1 MNVRKKTV
9 LITFVL
15 FAIALIIIVAVSQT
29 IILSGFE
36 NLEKADTVTQVGR
49 ANDALNRE
57 VSGLDTLVLNNAAW
71 DDTYKFIQNNN
82 TAYIIDNV
90 NDQTFIAANLT
101 FEVFINSLGQ
111 MVFEKTF
118 PAHNISANMLYNEI
132 WTQFPTDS
140 NLWNLQNTDNF
151 TTGIININGSLFILA
166 SRPILTN
173 NYAGPV
179 KGVLIMGRELSTY
192 MLTSLEEQTHLQI
205 QITALNQKD
214 APPNSNQLNLVKV
227 KVENNS
233 VVVGSQVLDDINGN
247 PCSVMNVYLQRN
259 IYQQGMGTVNTFTL
273 MIIVSFLSFA
283 GTSLFVLDK
292 ALLSRIFNV
301 TKSVQEVTRK
311 DNIGSRVTVKNS
323 KWASK
328 NDEISVLLLNI
339 NHMLDKIEEITCR
352 LNKSER
358 FSAIGQLAVM
368 VAHDLRNPLQ
378 GINIATDFLSRENQD
393 NLEKKKRMLE
403 LIKVDV
409 RYCDKIISDLLDY
422 SREPKIN
429 PTKTGVRSIVE
440 AAFSNLKVP
449 ENIHVNNLAIDDL
462 KINVDFLMIQRVFEN
477 LIKNAIDA
485 MPNGGALTIKTEPI
499 ENNMCISIED
509 TGVGIPDDA
518 MQKLF
523 TPLYTTKAKGMGFGL
538 AICKRIVEANKGIID
553 VKSVLGK
560 GTKFLIEL
568 PL

>member
-9 LITFVL
+9 LLTFVL